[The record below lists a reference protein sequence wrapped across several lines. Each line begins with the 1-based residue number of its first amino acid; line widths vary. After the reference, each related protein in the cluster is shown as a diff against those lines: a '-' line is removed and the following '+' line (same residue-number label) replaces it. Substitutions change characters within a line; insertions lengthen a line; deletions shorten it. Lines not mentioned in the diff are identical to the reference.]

1 MVVEDIFSQLIAHA
15 TEGLMTHAQIAE
27 YFDFLGLKGYAKCH
41 TYHYFAESVNY
52 KCLCEYYIKHY
63 NKLPVEL
70 KVSNPKVIPENWFKY
85 SRKDVDSSTRKNAI
99 SAGFDKWV
107 TWEKATKKLYEQM
120 YQELIAIN
128 EIAAAL
134 EIKYYI
140 NDVSEELAKA
150 EQKMLEL
157 KAIDYNISDIIM
169 EQEHLYKK
177 YTKKLREIE
186 IC

>member
-15 TEGLMTHAQIAE
+15 TEGLMTHAQLAE

-63 NKLPVEL
+63 NKLPIEL
-70 KVSNPKVIPENWFKY
+70 SVSNPKVVPESWFKY
-85 SRKDVDSSTRKNAI
+85 NRKDVDSSTRKNAI
-99 SAGFDKWV
+99 ATGFDKWI
-107 TWEKATKKLYEQM
+107 TWEKNTKKLFEQM
-120 YQELIAIN
+120 YQELMAIN

-134 EIKYYI
+134 ELKCYI
-140 NDVSEELAKA
+140 NDVSNELAEA
-150 EQKMLEL
+150 EQKMLEI

-169 EQEHLYKK
+169 EQGDLCKK
-177 YTKKLREIE
+177 YTKELRRIK